1 MINTEQLSELAKVAI
16 AASIWRP
23 DSVTD
28 EPEIKLTQWRVYL
41 VKADIDSTGDTIHF
55 VGSVGYRYS
64 EGRVCSPVQTYDP
77 TTKKGITRSGRIYEL
92 VGQSGHNRDALYVWN
107 HWLNKFNTIP
117 EIVDLTDTYSNNSNA

>member
-1 MINTEQLSELAKVAI
+1 MINLEELSELAKATI
-16 AASIWRP
+16 ATSIWRP

-28 EPEIKLTQWRVYL
+28 EPEVKLTQWRVYL
-41 VKADIDSTGDTIHF
+41 VKANIDSTGDTIHF

-92 VGQSGHNRDALYVWN
+92 IGTSGHNRDALYVWN
-107 HWLNKFNTIP
+107 HWLAKFNTIP
-117 EIVDLTDTYSNNSNA
+117 EIVDLTDTYSNA

>member
-1 MINTEQLSELAKVAI
+1 MINSEELSELAKATI

-28 EPEIKLTQWRVYL
+28 EPEVKLSQWRVYL
-41 VKADIDSTGDTIHF
+41 VKADIDSTGDTIHC
-55 VGSVGYRYS
+55 VGAAGYRYS

-92 VGQSGHNRDALYVWN
+92 VGPSGHNRDALYVWN
-107 HWLNKFNTIP
+107 RWLARFNPIP
-117 EIVDLTDTYSNNSNA
+117 EIVDLTDTYSNA

>member
-1 MINTEQLSELAKVAI
+1 MINLEELSELAKATI
-16 AASIWRP
+16 ATSIWRP

-28 EPEIKLTQWRVYL
+28 EPEVKLTQWRVYL
-41 VKADIDSTGDTIHF
+41 VKANIDSTGDTIHF

-107 HWLNKFNTIP
+107 HWLNRFNPIP

>member
-1 MINTEQLSELAKVAI
+1 MINSEELSELAKVTI

-28 EPEIKLTQWRVYL
+28 EPEVKLTQWRVYL
-41 VKADIDSTGDTIHF
+41 VKANIDSKGDTIHF

-92 VGQSGHNRDALYVWN
+92 VGKSGHNRDALYVWN
-107 HWLNKFNTIP
+107 HWLDKFNPIP

>member
-16 AASIWRP
+16 AASIWKP

-28 EPEIKLTQWRVYL
+28 EPEVKLTQWRVYL

-107 HWLNKFNTIP
+107 RWLNKFNPIP
-117 EIVDLTDTYSNNSNA
+117 EIVDLTDTYSNA